1 MRISVLEDDCGRVIN
16 PGIERYEVSL
26 NGEKVSYCVTADE
39 ENGLVI
45 CARLD
50 PDGRRM
56 LTENGEV
63 SMQELHGVV
72 VVRRIQ

>member
-1 MRISVLEDDCGRVIN
+1 MRISVLEGDCGRVIN
-16 PGIERYEVSL
+16 PGVERYEVLL
-26 NGEKVSYCVTADE
+26 NGEKVSHCFTADE

-50 PDGRRM
+50 PDGRM

-63 SMQELHGVV
+63 ARQELHGVV

>member
-1 MRISVLEDDCGRVIN
+1 MRISVLEGDYGRVIN
-16 PGIERYEVSL
+16 LGVERYEVLL
-26 NGEKVSYCVTADE
+26 NGEKVSHCFTADE

-50 PDGRRM
+50 TDGRM
-56 LTENGEV
+56 FTENGEV
-63 SMQELHGVV
+63 AMQELHGVV